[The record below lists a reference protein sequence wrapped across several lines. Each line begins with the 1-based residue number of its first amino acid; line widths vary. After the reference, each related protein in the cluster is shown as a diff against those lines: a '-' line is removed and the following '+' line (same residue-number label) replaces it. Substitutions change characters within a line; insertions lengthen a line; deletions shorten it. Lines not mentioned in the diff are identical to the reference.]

1 MKLFRYVI
9 GVLAVLAVS
18 LFDSRVNAQEHEHLQ
33 VGVFADYFNT
43 SQTST
48 GSFGVGG
55 RLAVPILWRLKL
67 EGEMA
72 YDFDRVFKEGFT
84 DNGTGS
90 ISVQR
95 TNMRI
100 LHGEFGPKLDL
111 GHGRFHPFVFA
122 KGGFVNYNLSGAPAT
137 ARTFVSSVDN
147 LRAQNV
153 NGVFY
158 PGGGVQGRIGPVG
171 LRLDVGDEMYFN
183 HGTHNN
189 LRVAFGP
196 FLRF

>member
-1 MKLFRYVI
+1 MKLFRYI
-9 GVLAVLAVS
+9 FGAFAVLALS
-18 LFDSRVNAQEHEHLQ
+18 LLAYRADAQENEHLQ

-48 GSFGVGG
+48 SSFGVGG
-55 RLAVPILWRLKL
+55 RLAVPIFWRVKL

-72 YDFDRVFKEGFT
+72 YDFDRVFTEGFT
-84 DNGTGS
+84 DNSTGS
-90 ISVQR
+90 VSVQR
-95 TNMRI
+95 TDMRI
-100 LHGEFGPKLDL
+100 LHGEFGPKLNL
-111 GHGRFHPFVFA
+111 GHGRFQPFIFA

-137 ARTFVSSVDN
+137 AGTFASSVDN
-147 LRAQNV
+147 LRAQSLNA
-153 NGVFY
+153 VFY

-183 HGTHNN
+183 RGTHNN

>member
-1 MKLFRYVI
+1 LARSPFLPFLYLLP
-9 GVLAVLAVS
+9 GVE
-18 LFDSRVNAQEHEHLQ
+18 AQEHEHLQ
-33 VGVFADYFNT
+33 IGVFADYFNI

-48 GSFGVGG
+48 SSFGVGG
-55 RLAVPILWRLKL
+55 RLAVPIVWRVKL

-72 YDFDRVFKEGFT
+72 YDFDRVFTEGFI

-90 ISVQR
+90 VSAQR

-111 GHGRFHPFVFA
+111 GHGRFYPFIFA
-122 KGGFVNYNLSGAPAT
+122 KSGFVSYNLSGAPAT
-137 ARTFVSSVDN
+137 AGTFVSSVDN

-153 NGVFY
+153 NAVFY

-183 HGTHNN
+183 QGTHNN

>member
-1 MKLFRYVI
+1 
-9 GVLAVLAVS
+9 
-18 LFDSRVNAQEHEHLQ
+18 LQ

-48 GSFGVGG
+48 SSFGVGG
-55 RLAVPILWRLKL
+55 RLAVPVFWKL

-72 YDFDRVFKEGFT
+72 YDFDRVFTEGFI

-90 ISVQR
+90 VSAQL

-111 GHGRFHPFVFA
+111 GHGPFHPFIFA
-122 KGGFVNYNLSGAPAT
+122 KGGFVNYNLGGAPAT
-137 ARTFVSSVDN
+137 AGTFVSSVDN

-153 NGVFY
+153 NAVFY

-171 LRLDVGDEMYFN
+171 LRLDGRRNVLQPGYTQQSARSFRTISALLGKNCFATDATP
-183 HGTHNN
+183 HG
-189 LRVAFGP
+189 RIQKYREAWID
-196 FLRF
+196 RA

>member
-1 MKLFRYVI
+1 LR
-9 GVLAVLAVS
+9 
-18 LFDSRVNAQEHEHLQ
+18 

-48 GSFGVGG
+48 SSFGVGG
-55 RLAVPILWRLKL
+55 RLTVPVFWKL

-72 YDFDRVFKEGFT
+72 YDFDRVFTEGFI

-90 ISVQR
+90 VSAQL

-111 GHGRFHPFVFA
+111 GHGPFHPFIFA
-122 KGGFVNYNLSGAPAT
+122 KGGFVNYNLGGAPAT
-137 ARTFVSSVDN
+137 AGTFVSSVDN

-153 NGVFY
+153 NAVFY

-171 LRLDVGDEMYFN
+171 LRLDVGDEMYFRTISALLGKN
-183 HGTHNN
+183 CFAMDATPHGRTKKY
-189 LRVAFGP
+189 RESWIDRA
-196 FLRF
+196 